1 MNIQEYHKKINGF
14 KSIYD
19 LAYFLINCLFQIK
32 YKYWGYCFCT
42 DYENRRKCELC
53 VIVNDFS
60 DFEDLIIEKRLD
72 RYLLLDYHKR
82 LLPYLRQLF
91 FAKKLQF
98 LVFLM
103 KFTLTLFDYFCT
115 MILERFI

>member
-1 MNIQEYHKKINGF
+1 MFVSNKIQKLEHHDW
-14 KSIYD
+14 S
-19 LAYFLINCLFQIK
+19 
-32 YKYWGYCFCT
+32 YCFCA